1 MLRGLQVKHRNHAV
15 KAVGLLV
22 LTLALAS
29 CAATG
34 PAAAPTTSRAPGVA
48 STIGNPGTPPGYP
61 GFTRALRGGVEYFC
75 QVRNPTGSRAR
86 VAEQCYTRVEMQRME
101 ENNQQLWK
109 DAGGSSSHDSLQMDS
124 PR

>member
-1 MLRGLQVKHRNHAV
+1 MKHLKQTGNA
-15 KAVGLLV
+15 AGLLLIS
-22 LTLALAS
+22 LTLAS
-29 CAATG
+29 CAATV
-34 PAAAPTTSRAPGVA
+34 PAAAPTTSRSPVVA
-48 STIGNPGTPPGYP
+48 SATGNQGTLPGYP

-86 VAEQCYTRVEMQRME
+86 MAEQCYTRIEMQRME

-109 DAGGSSSHDSLQMDS
+109 DAGGSSSHDSLRMDS

>member
-1 MLRGLQVKHRNHAV
+1 MKHRNHAV

-34 PAAAPTTSRAPGVA
+34 PAATPTTVRAQGVA
-48 STIGNPGTPPGYP
+48 AATGSQGNLPGYP

-86 VAEQCYTRVEMQRME
+86 VAEQCYTRTEMQRME

>member
-1 MLRGLQVKHRNHAV
+1 MKRLNQTVNA
-15 KAVGLLV
+15 AGLL
-22 LTLALAS
+22 LISLALAS

-34 PAAAPTTSRAPGVA
+34 PAATPATLRAPGVA
-48 STIGNPGTPPGYP
+48 VARGSQGNLPGYP
-61 GFTRALRGGVEYFC
+61 GFTRALRGDVEYFC

-86 VAEQCYTRVEMQRME
+86 VAEQCYTRTEMQRME

-109 DAGGSSSHDSLQMDS
+109 DAGGSSSHDSLRMDS